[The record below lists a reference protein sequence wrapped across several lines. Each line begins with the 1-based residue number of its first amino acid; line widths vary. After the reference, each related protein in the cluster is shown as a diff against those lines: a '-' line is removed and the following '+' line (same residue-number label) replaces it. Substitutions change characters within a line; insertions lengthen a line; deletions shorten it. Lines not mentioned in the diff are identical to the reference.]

1 MTLNAPAPGP
11 ATSFSGR
18 LVSIGGGNMA
28 SAIILGGIDAG
39 VLSPNQITVADPN
52 PDRRSIF
59 QQRGITTHQTATH
72 ALEHLDTADKP
83 TLVLLAIKPQMLD
96 AVATE
101 TRDAIARI
109 ASSSASSSS
118 SSIQNQHDGFALVSI
133 LAGVKIQRL
142 ASAFAL
148 PASASIIRVMPNTPA
163 LVGQGMTA
171 ICTQNNNSNTNSTT
185 DHRLAAVRTLFQAL
199 GDVVT
204 LDESLMDAFTAVA
217 GSGPAYLFL
226 LAETLQHAAQQLG
239 FDDATAHHIA
249 RKTITGSATLL
260 NASTEPPGEL
270 RRRVT
275 SPGGTTEAAIRSLE
289 QSNFADIFTKAV
301 TAARDRGR
309 ELSNINNT

>member
-1 MTLNAPAPGP
+1 
-11 ATSFSGR
+11 
-18 LVSIGGGNMA
+18 MA

-39 VLSPNQITVADPN
+39 VLNPNQIAIADPN

-72 ALEHLDTADKP
+72 ALEYLDAADKP
-83 TLVLLAIKPQMLD
+83 TIVLLAIKPQMLD

-101 TRDAIARI
+101 TRDALARI
-109 ASSSASSSS
+109 ASSSASASSS
-118 SSIQNQHDGFALVSI
+118 QNQHDGFALVSI
-133 LAGVKIQRL
+133 LAGVTTLRL
-142 ASAFAL
+142 ASAFTL

-171 ICTQNNNSNTNSTT
+171 ICTRNNNSNTNITT
-185 DHRLAAVRTLFQAL
+185 DHRLDAVRTLFQSL

-239 FDDATAHHIA
+239 FDDATARQIA
-249 RKTITGSATLL
+249 RKTITGSASLL
-260 NASTEPPGEL
+260 RASTEPPDEL

-275 SPGGTTEAAIRSLE
+275 SPGGTTEAALSSLE
-289 QSNFADIFTKAV
+289 QSNFADIFTRAV

-309 ELSNINNT
+309 ELSNDK